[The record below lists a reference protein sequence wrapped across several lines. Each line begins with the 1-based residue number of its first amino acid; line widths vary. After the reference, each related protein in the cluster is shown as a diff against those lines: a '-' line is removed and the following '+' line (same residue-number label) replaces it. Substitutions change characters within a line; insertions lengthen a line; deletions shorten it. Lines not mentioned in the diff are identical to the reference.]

1 MALLFIHED
10 KIAWAG
16 PQSAL
21 PLKYS
26 AMAFT
31 EVPVLLPG
39 LWDCH
44 VHFSGDGPDS
54 GTAGYD
60 QIVIIPPALAGA
72 RITMDFSRTLMA
84 GFISVR
90 ELGGYGG
97 EISAAVHDGSIIGPN
112 VYSSI
117 VLISMTGGHG
127 DIHNLP
133 LQTVMEGSAHGLPL
147 AICDRVPECIKTVR
161 KMIRRGAKCITVCSS
176 GGVMSIVDDPQDAK
190 FSPEELKVIVDE
202 AACAKR
208 LSQRTVTASRGS

>member
-60 QIVIIPPALAGA
+60 QIVIMVYIRV
-72 RITMDFSRTLMA
+72 RIR
-84 GFISVR
+84 
-90 ELGGYGG
+90 
-97 EISAAVHDGSIIGPN
+97 
-112 VYSSI
+112 
-117 VLISMTGGHG
+117 
-127 DIHNLP
+127 
-133 LQTVMEGSAHGLPL
+133 GLRRR
-147 AICDRVPECIKTVR
+147 D
-161 KMIRRGAKCITVCSS
+161 IRRC
-176 GGVMSIVDDPQDAK
+176 P
-190 FSPEELKVIVDE
+190 
-202 AACAKR
+202 
-208 LSQRTVTASRGS
+208 